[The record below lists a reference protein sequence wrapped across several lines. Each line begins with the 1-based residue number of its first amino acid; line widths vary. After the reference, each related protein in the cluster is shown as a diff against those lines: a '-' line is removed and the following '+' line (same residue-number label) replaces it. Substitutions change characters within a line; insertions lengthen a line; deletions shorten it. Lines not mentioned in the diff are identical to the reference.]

1 MEEKFDYEYKL
12 QDVYYP
18 CIYFLIKKDK
28 VVYVGQTE
36 FGLKRILS
44 HITEKDFDTIKTIKC
59 VKENLNQMEIAY
71 IVKYQPTY
79 NKYLSNATS
88 ITRIKQ
94 LLIEKWFRIRK
105 NTIKRWV
112 IDNVETHYVF
122 CGEIYVSNLDKEF
135 TLNGLIE
142 HSKK

>member
-94 LLIEKWFRIRK
+94 LLIEKGFRIRK

>member
-1 MEEKFDYEYKL
+1 MEEKFDYDYKL

-44 HITEKDFDTIKTIKC
+44 HIPEKDFDTIKTIKC

-71 IVKYQPTY
+71 IVKYQPIY

-94 LLIEKWFRIRK
+94 LLIEKGFRIRK